1 MLVYDDAN
9 FLFEHSDMCL
19 SADPYTCR
27 QDTRTGD
34 GRFFVIEN
42 SPLKQLPPIL
52 WILCAVFYHVWNVQG
67 VRSEIV
73 PSIYRCVFM
82 LLIDYINFV
91 S

>member
-1 MLVYDDAN
+1 MIAAVWLKNDNRLFWSIPKNSLQVYDDAN

-42 SPLKQLPPIL
+42 SPFEQPPPIL
-52 WILCAVFYHVWNVQG
+52 WILCAIFYNV
-67 VRSEIV
+67 
-73 PSIYRCVFM
+73 
-82 LLIDYINFV
+82 
-91 S
+91 